1 MFRDNNK
8 YDDNSLNINND
19 NASSQKFR
27 QKITKSIKRNSVE
40 KFKIWLQI

>member
-19 NASSQKFR
+19 NASSQELRERK
-27 QKITKSIKRNSVE
+27 K
-40 KFKIWLQI
+40 